1 MLRRLFILLTVCW
14 LSLAA
19 AAMATPPG
27 TAAPSGTAP
36 ASRTNIHDIRG
47 PRQVGLNPD
56 IFYGAGAAVVLLAAG
71 TVLWLWWRRWKNRT
85 RKTSREITA
94 EIYESPAEE
103 AERLLA
109 QLADQPPETPAEYY
123 FQLSAIF
130 RLYLKRRF
138 GLDAPEM
145 TTEELIPRLGRVDL
159 DPDLRDRAR
168 EFLRFGDEVKFAR
181 AACGRE
187 SMTAHLD
194 LVRQVV
200 ARTSAPPEPVT
211 VTEEEK

>member
-14 LSLAA
+14 LSLASA
-19 AAMATPPG
+19 VMARPPG
-27 TAAPSGTAP
+27 TDPSSAP
-36 ASRTNIHDIRG
+36 ALAGRSDIHDIRG

-71 TVLWLWWRRWKNRT
+71 TVLWLWRRRWKNRS

-103 AERLLA
+103 AERRLA
-109 QLADQPPETPAEYY
+109 QLADHPPETPAEYY

-145 TTEELIPRLGRVDL
+145 TTEELVPRLGRVDL
-159 DPDLRDRAR
+159 DPELRDRAR
-168 EFLRFGDEVKFAR
+168 AFLRFGDEVKFAR
-181 AACGRE
+181 AACDRE
-187 SMTAHLD
+187 RMAAHLA

-200 ARTSAPPEPVT
+200 ARTSAPPEPAT
-211 VTEEEK
+211 VTEEER